1 MREPRVTDRTSRVD
15 RSLKT
20 LVLFLACVVGL
31 SVCAQLL
38 CEIGPAD
45 QCETYTVTYFANGR
59 DAGIVPVDDRDYQAG
74 DEVTARSNSGD
85 LVLSG

>member
-1 MREPRVTDRTSRVD
+1 MSYQRATDRTSRLD

-31 SVCAQLL
+31 SGCPQLL
-38 CEIGPAD
+38 CDIGLAD
-45 QCETYTVTYFANGR
+45 QCETYTVTYFANGA
-59 DAGIVPVDDRDYQAG
+59 DDGMVPVDDRDYQAG
-74 DEVTARSNSGD
+74 DEVTARSNSGG